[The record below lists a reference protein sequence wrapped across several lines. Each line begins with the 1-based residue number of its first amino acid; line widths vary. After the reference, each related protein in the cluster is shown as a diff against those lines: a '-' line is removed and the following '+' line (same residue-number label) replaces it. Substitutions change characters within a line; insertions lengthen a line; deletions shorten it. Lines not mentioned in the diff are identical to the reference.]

1 MNKQEFIDKYGEY
14 FDSRFIADLTLVI
27 IDEKK
32 KVIAEHEASQ
42 WKKYPE
48 NQPCD
53 KSLYY
58 VHTVDDR
65 EFDALGCQFDKLEVI
80 AFRALPSSY
89 QPTVTDNEA
98 KNKSC
103 RGCKYNVDTVLCS
116 HPTPCRTDWEN
127 YNAG

>member
-1 MNKQEFIDKYGEY
+1 MTKQEFIT
-14 FDSRFIADLTLVI
+14 RFIDPAYEQGSYATHLEVLNALDMMI
-27 IDEKK
+27 HRA
-32 KVIAEHEASQ
+32 IAEHEASQ

-89 QPTVTDNEA
+89 QPTEE
-98 KNKSC
+98 
-103 RGCKYNVDTVLCS
+103 GG
-116 HPTPCRTDWEN
+116 E
-127 YNAG
+127 G